1 MTPNWDI
8 ITQKIHGILK
18 ARGMTIKN
26 MFDQDIKLTF
36 KIEATRQFYATNRD
50 PHDPNIK
57 SYDILI
63 SLHDEDSN
71 SHVDL
76 QTPRMRNT
84 QDFNDLFS
92 LHMWMRKNINDKEGV
107 SVNWFQFDKDI
118 EAKKPPVEESQD
130 ISRPWGTTRSSFQRV
145 GNCRMIVRHS
155 DVVNEDIPGSR
166 WRKIHKIFVET
177 NQGER
182 LSWPT
187 CHVKGARAWARH
199 LSQGGHAHDDVS
211 SYLKTISE
219 HYGVLKSAAR
229 KLRPPAQLQNEL
241 LPILAEIHQHMHDV
255 NNELQTWAGPRG
267 YNSSKARMRQFNYH
281 ALAPW
286 LNSIIIQC
294 CPDHQHVLE
303 QWLGQP
309 KFVGEPELDQ
319 FQEWMTDPEVVIQ
332 EDQLGQAES
341 QAQDAWQDYQLD
353 LGSNEQAVAATLK
366 FLVSSNDWW
375 REQWESDPGQTQDY
389 LKKLVGFENN
399 PDVSR
404 VKKLA
409 GL

>member
-18 ARGMTIKN
+18 ARGMQVKK
-26 MFDQDIKLTF
+26 MFDEDIKETF
-36 KIEATRQFYATNRD
+36 KIEDARQFYATVAD

-63 SLHDEDSN
+63 SLHDEDSH

-92 LHMWMRKNINDKEGV
+92 LHMWLRKNINDKEGV

-118 EAKKPPVEESQD
+118 EAKKPPVEESRD

-155 DVVNEDIPGSR
+155 DIVNEDTPGSR

-177 NQGER
+177 DQGER
-182 LSWPT
+182 LGWPT
-187 CHVKGARAWARH
+187 RHVKGARAWARH
-199 LSQGGHAHDDVS
+199 LSQGGQAHDEVS
-211 SYLKTISE
+211 SYLKTLSE

-229 KLRPPAQLQNEL
+229 KLRQPAQLQNEL
-241 LPILAEIHQHMHDV
+241 LPTLAEIHQHMHDI
-255 NNELQTWAGPRG
+255 NNELQSWSGPRG
-267 YNSSKARMRQFNYH
+267 YHSSHSNMREFRKT

-286 LNSIIIQC
+286 LQPVVEQH
-294 CPDHQHVLE
+294 CPDHQEVLE
-303 QWLGQP
+303 QWLGMEKSIP
-309 KFVGEPELDQ
+309 KPELEE
-319 FQEWMTDPEVVIQ
+319 FQDWLSDTEVVIQ
-332 EDQLGQAES
+332 EDQIGQAES
-341 QAQDAWQDYQLD
+341 QAQEAWQDYQLD
-353 LGSNEQAVAATLK
+353 LGSNEQAVSATLK

-375 REQWESDPGQTQDY
+375 REQWEINPSETQDH
-389 LKKLVGFENN
+389 LKKLVGMNTN